1 MANSKY
7 TDVRIINQNDPSGNF
22 SLQIPNSEIT
32 GNSVKY
38 RIEDGKVYKLNR
50 KTGKY
55 EQIKDNAIK
64 LTDYQATAIKVAA
77 GGDKKGESEILN
89 WDDLTGPKYGPD
101 LDEAL
106 KNSQSEYHI
115 LKDEYEGSFCIYQA
129 EASEHG
135 VFTAFFENIN
145 NEKRGRLQIRFD
157 NKKSW
162 HFFGLL

>member
-1 MANSKY
+1 MAKPAY
-7 TDVRIINQNDPSGNF
+7 TDVRIINQNNPNSNF

-38 RIEDGKVYKLNR
+38 RIENGKVYKLNR
-50 KTGKY
+50 KTGKF
-55 EQIKDNAIK
+55 EQIKDNEIK
-64 LTDYQATAIKVAA
+64 LTDYQAIAMKVAA
-77 GGDKKGESEILN
+77 SGDKKGESGILN

-115 LKDEYEGSFCIYQA
+115 LKDEYEGSYCLYQA

-157 NKKSW
+157 NNRIW
-162 HFFGLL
+162 RIFG

>member
-1 MANSKY
+1 MANSTY
-7 TDVRIINQNDPSGNF
+7 TNVKIINQNNPDKSF
-22 SLQIPNSEIT
+22 SLQIPNAEIT

-38 RIEDGKVYKLNR
+38 RIENGKVYKLNR
-50 KTGKY
+50 KTDKY

-64 LTDYQATAIKVAA
+64 LTGYQATAIKVAA
-77 GGDKKGESEILN
+77 SGDKKGESEILN

-106 KNSQSEYHI
+106 KISQSEYQI
-115 LKDEYEGSFCIYQA
+115 LKDEYKDSYCIYQA

-157 NKKSW
+157 NKRTW
-162 HFFGLL
+162 HFFGF